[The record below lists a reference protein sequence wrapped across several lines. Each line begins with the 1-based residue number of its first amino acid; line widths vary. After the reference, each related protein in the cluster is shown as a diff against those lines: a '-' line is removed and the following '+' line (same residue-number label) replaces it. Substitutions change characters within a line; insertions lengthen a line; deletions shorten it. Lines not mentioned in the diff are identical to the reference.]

1 MALWGNGTVVLA
13 PLIAPADD
21 LLRRIIDLKE
31 YAARRP
37 DPGAKLLLEIAI
49 LECVSLHKQIAIVI
63 SERISIGSTSPDF
76 GLHGPFKVFVPR
88 GVRRQK
94 ASRAREHAY
103 GGTRGHQTAETLVG
117 HAI

>member
-1 MALWGNGTVVLA
+1 MALLGNDTVVLA

-37 DPGAKLLLEIAI
+37 DLGAKLLLGIAI
-49 LECVSLHKQIAIVI
+49 LEFVSLYKQIAIVI
-63 SERISIGSTSPDF
+63 SERISIGSISPDF
-76 GLHGPFKVFVPR
+76 GLHGAFKVFVPR

-94 ASRAREHAY
+94 AFRGREHTY
-103 GGTRGHQTAETLVG
+103 GGTRGHQTAESLIG